1 MTEKRKVSPNERMY
15 LAFEKNYNSFVI
27 NRIVEGRGDID
38 IEILQSAVNKVG
50 DIYPESRFK
59 LKNDYWIDSKL
70 NPKVIKIQRKD
81 VGKDFKELMKR
92 KIDLTK
98 DIACEV
104 YYLNEFDKITI
115 IFRTH
120 HGVMDGKGQGIW
132 IEAIFKELNN
142 LEIEKFSSKVR
153 DIDLLKDSGINK
165 SSDIVTI
172 GNYSPLKDRASYKIT
187 DPISKKIEINE
198 KINSITA
205 KLIGSIHKL
214 SKDSKSRFIITRDIR
229 EKFPEEKLNT
239 GNLSLPMYL
248 ETTSENWQEI
258 NKDLINTILKNED
271 IK

>member
-81 VGKDFKELMKR
+81 VGKDFKELMRR

-98 DIACEV
+98 HIACEV

-132 IEAIFKELNN
+132 I
-142 LEIEKFSSKVR
+142 
-153 DIDLLKDSGINK
+153 
-165 SSDIVTI
+165 
-172 GNYSPLKDRASYKIT
+172 
-187 DPISKKIEINE
+187 
-198 KINSITA
+198 
-205 KLIGSIHKL
+205 
-214 SKDSKSRFIITRDIR
+214 
-229 EKFPEEKLNT
+229 
-239 GNLSLPMYL
+239 
-248 ETTSENWQEI
+248 
-258 NKDLINTILKNED
+258 
-271 IK
+271 